1 MIFHSDG
8 IFEFISPGRDDRP
21 VKDRGRWQSM
31 PGETTRI
38 SVSIEGAN
46 MQFDVVEVTDGILR
60 IEQLGDG
67 K

>member
-1 MIFHSDG
+1 
-8 IFEFISPGRDDRP
+8 
-21 VKDRGRWQSM
+21 M

>member
-1 MIFHSDG
+1 M
-8 IFEFISPGRDDRP
+8 
-21 VKDRGRWQSM
+21 KDRGRWQSM